1 MDREAIKVYYQ
12 SVIMLYLLSVGFV
25 VYLALCHMAST
36 SHATQFSYSVYW
48 QMSCK
53 FSFLCYTVNSLLS
66 KCASSSLHTC
76 TR

>member
-36 SHATQFSYSVYW
+36 SHATQFSYSVY
-48 QMSCK
+48 SCK